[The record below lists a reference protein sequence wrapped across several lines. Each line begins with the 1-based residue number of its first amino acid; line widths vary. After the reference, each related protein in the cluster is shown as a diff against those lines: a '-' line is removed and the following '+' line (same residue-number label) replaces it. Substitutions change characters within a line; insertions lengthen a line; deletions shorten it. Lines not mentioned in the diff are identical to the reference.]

1 MTHEEKLL
9 SVDSLEKKETVKS
22 VENEIVMKISEKKRS
37 YRMKV
42 PSSSLT
48 TMKKHRLESL
58 PSS

>member
-9 SVDSLEKKETVKS
+9 SVDSLEMKETVKS
-22 VENEIVMKISEKKRS
+22 VENEIVMKTSEKKRS
-37 YRMKV
+37 YRMKF

-48 TMKKHRLESL
+48 TMKKLRLESL